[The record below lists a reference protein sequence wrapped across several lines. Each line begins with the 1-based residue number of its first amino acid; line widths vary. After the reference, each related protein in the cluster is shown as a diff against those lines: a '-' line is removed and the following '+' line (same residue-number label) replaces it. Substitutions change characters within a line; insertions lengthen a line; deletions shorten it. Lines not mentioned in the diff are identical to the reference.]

1 MSLLDRLSFGIG
13 NKLPVTLQ
21 TEAAECGLACL
32 AMVAGYH
39 GHHIDLA
46 SLRGQFPVSLK
57 GVGLGR
63 VIEVAQRLDLGTRAL
78 KLDLDHLSQLRVP
91 CILHWNFNHFVVL
104 REVNGKTVTIH
115 DPAQGVRKLTFD
127 DVSDAFTGVALELWP
142 ASGFKPREA
151 LPTVK
156 LRALLGPVTGLSRSL
171 GQILLLA
178 MALEVFTLAS
188 PFFLQWVID
197 EVIVSA
203 DRDLLTV
210 LALGFGLLLLMMQA
224 TSAIRAWALMYFGT
238 TLNVQ
243 WRANV
248 FTHLLSLPVQYFE
261 RRHLGDVVSRFGA
274 VDTIQQ
280 TLTTSFLS
288 AVIDGLMTIVTLAM
302 MFIYSWKL
310 GLIALGTML
319 LYALLRAL
327 WYLPLRRATE
337 EQIVHTAKQQ
347 SHFLETVRGVKTI
360 KLFNRQN
367 ERRSGWL
374 TLLVE
379 QINAGLH
386 VQKLQ
391 LLYQQLNGLLF
402 GLEGLVIIWLGARLV
417 MDGQFTVGVLMAFNA
432 YKGQFDSRVGSL
444 IDKFFEVKML
454 QLQGERLADIVFA
467 KPEPDASLRQVPG
480 ESDNLVASI
489 ETEQLAFRYADG
501 EPLVLD
507 GVSMKIEP
515 GESVAIVGPSGCG
528 KTTLINVLL
537 GVLAPTGGTIRI
549 GGVDVERLGL
559 DRLRTLVGTVLQDD
573 VLFAGAIADN
583 ISFFDPQADPF
594 WVAQCAQLAAVHADI
609 VAMPMGY
616 NTLVGDMGT
625 VLSGGQKQRV
635 LLARAL
641 YKRPK
646 ILVLDEATSHL
657 DVQREQQVNAAVSAL
672 QMTRLIVAHRPE
684 TIASA
689 SRVVVLNGGKIV
701 LDRPTSALSVN
712 GAAPATAQAA
722 PGQAAQASAAAAQA
736 APAQSSSAPA
746 AGSTQHSPVQ
756 HPESAQATVGDGRAA
771 PAQSASAQA
780 ALSAPTAPVSSAPPP
795 DGSPTSEP
803 AEREPAA
810 GR

>member
-13 NKLPVTLQ
+13 RKLPMILQ

-46 SLRGQFPVSLK
+46 TLRGQFPVSLK

-78 KLDLDHLSQLRVP
+78 KLDLDHLGQLRVP

-104 REVNGKTVTIH
+104 REMNGKTATIY
-115 DPAQGVRKLTFD
+115 DPAQGIRALSLD
-127 DVSDAFTGVALELWP
+127 EVSDAFTGVALELWP
-142 ASGFKPREA
+142 ANGFQLREA
-151 LPTVK
+151 APSVK
-156 LRALLGPVTGLSRSL
+156 LRTLLGPVSGLSRSL

-178 MALEVFTLAS
+178 VALEVFALVS

-210 LALGFGLLLLMMQA
+210 LALGFGLLLLMQQA
-224 TSAIRAWALMYFGT
+224 TSAMRAWTLMYLGT

-280 TLTTSFLS
+280 TLTTAFLS

-302 MFIYSWKL
+302 MFVYSWKL
-310 GLIALGTML
+310 ALIPLGTML
-319 LYALLRAL
+319 LYGLLRWL
-327 WYLPLRRATE
+327 WYRPLRRATE
-337 EQIVHTAKQQ
+337 EQIVHAAKQQ

-360 KLFNRQN
+360 KLFNRQS
-367 ERRSGWL
+367 ERRSSWL
-374 TLLVE
+374 TLLIE

-402 GLEGLVIIWLGARLV
+402 GLEGLLIIWLGARFV

-432 YKGQFDSRVGSL
+432 YKGQFDSRVGGL
-444 IDKFFEVKML
+444 IDKFLEVKML
-454 QLQGERLADIVFA
+454 QLQGERLSDIVFA
-467 KPEPDASLRQVPG
+467 QSEPDAGLREVPG
-480 ESDNLVASI
+480 ETDNLVASI
-489 ETEQLAFRYADG
+489 ETDQLVFRYADG

-507 GVSMKIEP
+507 GVSLRIEA
-515 GESVAIVGPSGCG
+515 GESVAIVGSSGCG
-528 KTTLINVLL
+528 KTTLVNMLL
-537 GVLAPTGGTIRI
+537 GVLAPTSGTVRI
-549 GGVDVERLGL
+549 GGVDIDRLGM
-559 DRLRTLVGTVLQDD
+559 DRLRSLVGTVLQDD
-573 VLFAGAIADN
+573 VLFAGSIADN
-583 ISFFDPQADPF
+583 ISFFDPQADSR
-594 WVAQCAQLAAVHADI
+594 WVAECAQFAAVHAEI

-657 DVQREQQVNAAVSAL
+657 DLQREQQVNAAVGAL
-672 QMTRLIVAHRPE
+672 NVTRLIIAHRPE

-689 SRVVVLNGGKIV
+689 SRVIMLNGGKV
-701 LDRPTSALSVN
+701 ALDRPTSAL
-712 GAAPATAQAA
+712 ATPA
-722 PGQAAQASAAAAQA
+722 
-736 APAQSSSAPA
+736 SAPA
-746 AGSTQHSPVQ
+746 ASTPA
-756 HPESAQATVGDGRAA
+756 ES
-771 PAQSASAQA
+771 QSAM
-780 ALSAPTAPVSSAPPP
+780 
-795 DGSPTSEP
+795 
-803 AEREPAA
+803 

>member
-1 MSLLDRLSFGIG
+1 MSLLDRLSLGIG
-13 NKLPVTLQ
+13 NPLPMILQ

-32 AMVAGYH
+32 AMVAGFH
-39 GHHIDLA
+39 GHHVDLA
-46 SLRGQFPVSLK
+46 TLRGRFPVSLK
-57 GVGLGR
+57 GAGLGR
-63 VIEVAQRLDLGTRAL
+63 VIEVAQRLELGTRAL
-78 KLDLDHLSQLRVP
+78 KLDLDHLAQLRLP
-91 CILHWNFNHFVVL
+91 CVLHWNFNHFVVL
-104 REVNGKTVTIH
+104 RAVNGQTVTIH
-115 DPAQGVRKLTFD
+115 DPAQGIRKLTLAE
-127 DVSDAFTGVALELWP
+127 VSRAFTGVALELWP
-142 ASGFKPREA
+142 VGGFEPRERA
-151 LPTVK
+151 PAVK
-156 LRALLGPVTGLSRSL
+156 LRALLGPVAGLSRSL

-178 MALEVFTLAS
+178 LALEVFTLAS

-210 LALGFGLLLLMMQA
+210 LGLGFALLMVMQQA
-224 TSAIRAWALMYFGT
+224 TSAIRGWALMYFGT

-261 RRHLGDVVSRFGA
+261 RRHLGDVVSRFGT

-288 AVIDGLMTIVTLAM
+288 AVIDGLMTIVTLGM
-302 MFIYSWKL
+302 MFVYSWKL
-310 GLIALGTML
+310 ALVALVTML
-319 LYALLRAL
+319 LYALLRWL
-327 WYLPLRRATE
+327 WYRPLRRATE
-337 EQIVHTAKQQ
+337 EQIVHAAKQQ

-360 KLFNRQN
+360 KLFNRQQ
-367 ERRSGWL
+367 ERRASWL

-379 QINAGLH
+379 QVNAGLH

-402 GLEGLVIIWLGARLV
+402 GLEGIAIIGLGARLV

-432 YKGQFDSRVGSL
+432 YRMQFDSRVGSL
-444 IDKFFEVKML
+444 IDKYFEVKML

-467 KPEPDASLRQVPG
+467 QPEPDASLRNVPG
-480 ESDNLVASI
+480 EADDLVASS
-489 ETEQLAFRYADG
+489 ETDQLAFRYADG

-507 GVSMKIEP
+507 GVSLTISP

-537 GVLAPTGGTIRI
+537 GLLAPTSGCVRI
-549 GGVDVERLGL
+549 GGVEVERLGIE
-559 DRLRTLVGTVLQDD
+559 RLRALVGTVLQDD
-573 VLFAGAIADN
+573 VLFAGSIADN
-583 ISFFDPQADPF
+583 IAFFDPQADPR
-594 WVAQCAQLAAVHADI
+594 WVAECAQHAAVHADI

-657 DVQREQQVNAAVSAL
+657 DVQREQQVNAAVASL
-672 QMTRLIVAHRPE
+672 NMTRLIVAHRPE

-689 SRVVVLNGGKIV
+689 SRVILLNGGKV
-701 LDRPTSALSVN
+701 ALDRPTSALGAGQAGGASDRDSA
-712 GAAPATAQAA
+712 GAAASNAAT
-722 PGQAAQASAAAAQA
+722 
-736 APAQSSSAPA
+736 
-746 AGSTQHSPVQ
+746 
-756 HPESAQATVGDGRAA
+756 
-771 PAQSASAQA
+771 
-780 ALSAPTAPVSSAPPP
+780 SAPT
-795 DGSPTSEP
+795 EP
-803 AEREPAA
+803 QAATER
-810 GR
+810 